1 MFYCCFGC
9 CLFVFLLAVQE
20 DQKLNLGLILIEY
33 FQFNRFWV
41 FLLTREI
48 ATARLMYFLVFV
60 CNNFRQALRPRGTGP
75 CVDVS
80 KKEEHVL
87 E

>member
-1 MFYCCFGC
+1 MLGLSHIRVSGVLLLFWL
-9 CLFVFLLAVQE
+9 LFVCFSLAVQE
-20 DQKLNLGLILIEY
+20 DQKLNLGLILIQY
-33 FQFNRFWV
+33 FKFNRFWV

-75 CVDVS
+75 CV
-80 KKEEHVL
+80 E
-87 E
+87 